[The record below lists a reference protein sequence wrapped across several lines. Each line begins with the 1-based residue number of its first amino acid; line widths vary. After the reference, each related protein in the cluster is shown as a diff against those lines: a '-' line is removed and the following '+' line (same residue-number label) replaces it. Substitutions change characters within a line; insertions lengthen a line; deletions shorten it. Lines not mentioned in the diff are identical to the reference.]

1 MYGNRAK
8 MNSDQESDE
17 IEIVYISN
25 STVSGWKGD
34 VAGLKNMLNI
44 LRGLMIKTN
53 VIGYSFYSD
62 KFCIEHKEIDSSSK
76 ITTVH
81 LPSNL
86 PNFLKAFSIFLILIY
101 GWKPSKNGELIFAEF
116 YTILTALPGV
126 ILGKIF
132 GKPVIL
138 NYVDT
143 ELKHVPDFVYKYVVK
158 NSDIVFAI
166 SPYLIDKAKRYG
178 CKNVVYLPPF
188 VDMNLFSTDMDV
200 RGKMREDLGIINND
214 IVVGHAGSFSHIE
227 GLPILLQAFKN
238 LSKKH
243 SNIKLIILGG
253 KVGGRLTK
261 DEDDVTKL
269 VKNLNI
275 EDKVIIVPP
284 QPHEEVP
291 KFLSACDITCCPKID
306 CAINRAANPIKVVE
320 YLSMGLPTVCSAI
333 GGIVDTIEDG
343 VDGILVKPG
352 DVNDL
357 EEKLEWIIQNLER
370 AKEIGENGRK
380 KAIEKYSYEAIED
393 TIKRAISGIVDR
405 KKGNKVGD

>member
-1 MYGNRAK
+1 
-8 MNSDQESDE
+8 MNNDKESDGL
-17 IEIVYISN
+17 EIVYIF
-25 STVSGWKGD
+25 STVSSRGGAA
-34 VAGLKNMLNI
+34 AGLKNMLNI
-44 LRGLMIKTN
+44 LRGLIIKTN
-53 VIGYSFYSD
+53 VISYSFYSD
-62 KFCIEHKEIDSSSK
+62 KFCIEHNEIDSSSK

-86 PNFLKAFSIFLILIY
+86 PNFLKAFSIFLVLIY
-101 GWKPSKNGELIFAEF
+101 GWKPSKNCELVFAEF
-116 YTILTALPGV
+116 NTILTALPGV

-158 NSDIVFAI
+158 NSDVVFAI
-166 SPYLIDKAKRYG
+166 SPYLIDKAKEYG

-188 VDMNLFSTDMDV
+188 VDMNLFSTDMDA
-200 RGKMREDLGIINND
+200 RGNMREDLGIINND
-214 IVVGHAGSFSHIE
+214 IVIGYAGSFSYIE
-227 GLPILLQAFKN
+227 GLSILLQAFKN

-253 KVGGRLTK
+253 KIGGRLTK

-291 KFLSACDITCCPKID
+291 TFLSTCDITCCPKID
-306 CAINRAANPIKVVE
+306 CELNRAANPIKVVE
-320 YLSMGLPTVCSAI
+320 YLSMGLPTVCSAV
-333 GGIVDTIEDG
+333 GGITSTIEDG
-343 VDGILVKPG
+343 VDGLLVKPG
-352 DVNDL
+352 DVKEL
-357 EEKLEWIIQNLER
+357 EEKLEWIIQNPER
-370 AKEIGENGRK
+370 AKEIGESGRK
-380 KAIEKYSYEAIED
+380 TAMEKYSYEAIED
-393 TIKRAISGIVDR
+393 TIRQAISEVIDYETSAIKEMNR
-405 KKGNKVGD
+405 EGDYT